1 MNTTMT
7 VEETFSV
14 LNRQFGVMN
23 IKQLNELPPVKDD
36 IVSTGIMGLDIAL
49 GVGGVKKGSIV
60 EIYGSESGGK
70 TTLALQL
77 CKQYQ
82 KDKPVL
88 YIDTER
94 TLTRE
99 TIESMGIK
107 DKNFYLMHVDN
118 LEMALEVCKT
128 VALNGAF
135 GAIVIDSLAG
145 LAPRAQIDGNVGD
158 SHVGLFSRIMSDALS
173 VLTPFLDNSGCTL
186 IVINQLREKV
196 GVMFGNPETT
206 TGGRALK
213 FYSSVRLDVR
223 RIESLKQG
231 GEVIGNRTR
240 VKVVKNK
247 IAPPFKEAE
256 FDIMFG
262 EGISVVGDILDLAA
276 ENNIINKSGAW
287 YAYEGN
293 KIGQGRENAK
303 QYLRDNPAVC
313 TEVERKVRELFN
325 LEADSAEGAETVSE
339 EGKKAEKEKTK
350 AEKAKTEK

>member
-1 MNTTMT
+1 MGETMT
-7 VEETFSV
+7 VQETFTL
-14 LNRQFGVMN
+14 LNKRFESIN
-23 IKQLNELPPVKDD
+23 IKPLSELPPTKDD

-49 GVGGVKKGSIV
+49 GVGGIKKGSIV
-60 EIYGSESGGK
+60 EIYGPESGGK
-70 TTLALQL
+70 TTLVLQL

-82 KDKPVL
+82 KLDKPVL

-94 TLTRE
+94 TLTKE

-107 DKNFYLMHVDN
+107 EKNFYLMHVNN
-118 LEMALEVCKT
+118 LEQALETCKT
-128 VALNGAF
+128 VAQAGTF
-135 GAIVIDSLAG
+135 SAIVIDSLAG
-145 LAPRAQIDGNVGD
+145 LAPKAQIDGDIGD
-158 SHVGLFSRIMSDALS
+158 SHAGLFSRIMSDALS
-173 VLTPFLDNSGCTL
+173 VLTPILDNSGCTL

-196 GVMFGNPETT
+196 DVMFGNPEKV

-213 FYSSVRLDVR
+213 FYASVRLDVR

-262 EGISVVGDILDLAA
+262 QGISLEGDILDQAV
-276 ENNIINKSGAW
+276 EKEVITKCSSW
-287 YAYEGN
+287 YLYDGN

-303 QYLRDNPAVC
+303 QYLIDNP
-313 TEVERKVRELFN
+313 TECKKIMTKLKKVSKI
-325 LEADSAEGAETVSE
+325 A
-339 EGKKAEKEKTK
+339 
-350 AEKAKTEK
+350 